1 MQVEFVTQYHPLFQ
15 EVISLGRKHSSTLGF
30 MPEGGFIDHAQKR
43 CIIIIHDK
51 FELMGYLM
59 FRVVARSSRISI
71 VHLCIKDEF
80 RGKSIPTKLL
90 DALRK
95 KYETTHA
102 GIALSCRADYS
113 NASALWSKY
122 GFVCRG
128 KVRSRSVDEQFL
140 NKWWYDFNKLDL
152 FSSTDSA
159 SVKIKA
165 LLDAN
170 IIVKLRDNNIIQ
182 EPSQDARPLMAD
194 WLSDEVDFYYAP
206 ELFNEISRDSD
217 NERAQKTRNFL
228 SNFIEA
234 RFDVAKCKNIASQL
248 IPLIPGKTDNDK
260 SDRMQLAS
268 AIESNVSYFITLD
281 KGILDKRYEIAE
293 IFDIQIYS
301 PQEFILEIDQL
312 INKEEYSPTRLA
324 GVSFHTIS
332 KISNTDLDICVD
344 KFLCKSN
351 SEKKSSFQNIVY
363 AETSKGQSAKIKVV
377 KADNNTIAFF
387 AYEYGLSELIIPFIR
402 LDDTEH
408 KLTLF
413 MQLISD
419 FIRKAIDEN
428 LSKVV
433 IKETFLSENQIS
445 VLGRMGFENYL
456 DVWGKTVSNRIID
469 SSQIVEVDERF
480 GDENFVGLLQS
491 SCKEER
497 NKILLDIEHKLFPL
511 KFSDLDIPC
520 YIIPIKALWAGQL
533 FDPNISGVTLFGA
546 DPNRIW
552 SIENVYYRNTR
563 PITELAPGRILWYVS
578 SDKKTVR
585 SQAIVASSYL
595 DEVMTDKP
603 KILFQKNKHF
613 GIYEWKNIYKLCK
626 KNIETPIR
634 ALRFSQTEV
643 FKNPIKL
650 QSVRQ
655 IFMANGRSENTF
667 ASPVKVGNAIFNQI
681 YQAGREKSK

>member
-1 MQVEFVTQYHPLFQ
+1 MQVEFVSQYHPLFQ

-30 MPEGGFIDHAQKR
+30 MPEGGFIDHAKKR

-51 FELMGYLM
+51 SKLMGYLM

-71 VHLCIKDEF
+71 VHLCIKEEF
-80 RGKSIPTKLL
+80 RGKNIPTKLL
-90 DALRK
+90 DELQK
-95 KYETTHA
+95 KYKTTHA

-128 KVRSRSVDEQFL
+128 KVRSRSVDDHFL
-140 NKWWYDFNKLDL
+140 NKWWYDFNKSDL
-152 FSSTDSA
+152 FNSTDSA

-194 WLSDEVDFYYAP
+194 WLSDEVDYYYAP
-206 ELFNEISRDSD
+206 ELFNEISRDSN

-228 SNFIEA
+228 NNFIEA
-234 RFDVAKCKNIASQL
+234 RFEVAKSQNITSQL
-248 IPLIPGKTDNDK
+248 IPFVSGNSDNDK
-260 SDRMQLAS
+260 SDRVQLAS
-268 AIESNVSYFITLD
+268 AIVSNVSYFITLD
-281 KGILDKRYEIAE
+281 KGILDKRNEIQEA
-293 IFDIQIYS
+293 FDIQIYS

-324 GVSFHTIS
+324 GVSFHSIS
-332 KISNTDLDICVD
+332 KISNTELDICID
-344 KFLCKSN
+344 KFLSKYN

-363 AETSKGQSAKIKVV
+363 AETSKGKNAKIKVV
-377 KADNNTIAFF
+377 KTGTNPIAFF
-387 AYEYGLSELIIPFIR
+387 AYEHGLSELIIPFIR

-408 KLTLF
+408 KQTLF

-419 FIRKAIDEN
+419 FIRKAIGKN

-433 IKETFLSENQIS
+433 IKETFLSENQNS
-445 VLGRMGFENYL
+445 VLGRLGFENNSS
-456 DVWGKTVSNRIID
+456 VWVKTISNRIID
-469 SSQIVEVDERF
+469 SAQIVEIDKRF
-480 GDENFVGLLQS
+480 GEENFVSILQS
-491 SCKEER
+491 TCKEER
-497 NKILLDIEHKLFPL
+497 DKILLEIEHKLFPL

-520 YIIPIKALWAGQL
+520 YIIPIKAYWAGQL
-533 FDPNISGVTLFGA
+533 FDPNISGATLFGA

-585 SQAIVASSYL
+585 SQAIVAASYL

-613 GIYEWKNIYKLCK
+613 GIYEWKNIYELCK
-626 KNIETPIR
+626 KDIETPIR

-643 FKNPIKL
+643 FQNPIKL
-650 QSVRQ
+650 PLIRQ
-655 IFMANGRSENTF
+655 IFMDNGRSENTF
-667 ASPVKVGNAIFNQI
+667 ASPVKVESAIFNQI
-681 YQAGREKSK
+681 YKSGHEKSK